1 LKLLFISDNF
11 PPEVNAPATR
21 TFEHCK
27 IWVEEGAE
35 VTVVTCAP
43 NFPAGKVFKGY
54 RNRLR
59 QTEWMSGIKVVR
71 VWSYITP
78 NVGFAKRIAD
88 YLSFALSAFIAGLT
102 EKPDVII
109 ATSPQFFTTLA
120 GYGLS
125 LAKRRPWIFELRDL
139 WPESIAAVG
148 AMKRGRL
155 VRWLEKL
162 ELFLYRKADRII
174 AVTPAFRANLIERGV
189 AANKIGVV
197 TNGVDKTLFEPSPK
211 DGLLCEQLALNDK
224 FVVGYIGT
232 HGMAHGLEFI
242 LRSLSKLNTQDIHFL
257 FIGDGAEKK
266 KLLEIREQFAITN
279 VSFVDSVTKNEVA
292 RYLSVLDVALVPL
305 RRSETFKTV
314 IPSKIFE
321 AAAMRKPILLGVD
334 GQAREIIES
343 YGAGLYFEPEN
354 QEAFLRQLKRLA
366 TDKGLYQ
373 ELQSGCDDLAAAYDR
388 KALALDMLATI
399 SQLRTQ

>member
-1 LKLLFISDNF
+1 M
-11 PPEVNAPATR
+11 
-21 TFEHCK
+21 
-27 IWVEEGAE
+27 
-35 VTVVTCAP
+35 TCAP

>member
-1 LKLLFISDNF
+1 
-11 PPEVNAPATR
+11 VNAPATR

>member
-1 LKLLFISDNF
+1 M
-11 PPEVNAPATR
+11 NAPATR